1 MRKNSEKIAILILIP
16 MLLFTLFLT
25 FKTMR

>member
-1 MRKNSEKIAILILIP
+1 MRKNSEKIALLILVP
-16 MLLFTLFLT
+16 MLLFTLVLT